1 VQINLDVFRASLAP
15 PRNQK
20 GLFAPA
26 TRTLNIGGFWGLA
39 QPATTMDVRDAL
51 HEMDQENNFIL
62 LCHATSTEH
71 FTIES

>member
-1 VQINLDVFRASLAP
+1 M
-15 PRNQK
+15 
-20 GLFAPA
+20 
-26 TRTLNIGGFWGLA
+26 NIGGFWGLA

>member
-1 VQINLDVFRASLAP
+1 LQIDWDVFREMPVP
-15 PRNQK
+15 PRKQK

-26 TRTLNIGGFWGLA
+26 TGTLSIAGFFGLA

-62 LCHATSTEH
+62 LCHAKSTEH